1 MKPAFADIYML
12 TKITCEKLARNLQG
26 TFQESS
32 KDIPG
37 IYQEALQKQ
46 FKVGAIVLGMFREYI
61 SFLGTKIKS
70 RKTRSSPGTVPVSRL
85 NQVSIPVSK
94 ERS

>member
-1 MKPAFADIYML
+1 
-12 TKITCEKLARNLQG
+12 LQG

-70 RKTRSSPGTVPVSRL
+70 RKTRSSPGTVPKTKS
-85 NQVSIPVSK
+85 SPGTIPGTRSK
-94 ERS
+94 IRNG